1 MNQNMKTIFLFLLL
15 SVAFKFSSAQPMN
28 ITYKNIDRKNE
39 ELNSILNVTY
49 PQIDFGPDA
58 LMGARGIASDINN
71 ALDAVVQ
78 SYINSFESNLK
89 DLKLR
94 LDDSKQSSLKVS
106 SEAGI
111 SGGSL
116 LSVKFTIFSD
126 IPGMAHPVTNDSSF
140 NYSIVST
147 GILKLRDL
155 FSPDSEFL
163 KFLSAYSQK
172 ELEAKAYSEGN
183 ENIFDMIRSGTLP
196 EEKNFTVWNIKND
209 SLIITFNPSQSAPY
223 YFGVQSVPVP
233 LSAMLNLI
241 DKSGPLE
248 FMFR

>member
-1 MNQNMKTIFLFLLL
+1 MKIIFLFLLL
-15 SVAFKFSSAQPMN
+15 TIAYNFSSAQPMN
-28 ITYKNIDRKNE
+28 ITYKSIDQKNE
-39 ELNSILNVTY
+39 ELNCISNVTY

-58 LMGARGIASDINN
+58 LMGARGVATDINN
-71 ALDAVVQ
+71 ALNAVVQ
-78 SYINSFESNLK
+78 NYIKSFESQLK
-89 DLKLR
+89 DLKGSS
-94 LDDSKQSSLKVS
+94 DDSKLSSFKVS

-116 LSVKFTIFSD
+116 LSVKFTIFTD
-126 IPGMAHPVTNDSSF
+126 ISGMAHPVTNDSSF

-147 GILKLRDL
+147 GILKLSDL
-155 FSPDSEFL
+155 FNPDSDYL

-196 EEKNFTVWNIKND
+196 EEKNFNVWNIKSD
-209 SLIITFNPSQSAPY
+209 SLEITFNPSQAAPN
-223 YFGVQSVPVP
+223 YFGVQSVKIP

-241 DKSGPLE
+241 NKGGPLE
-248 FMFR
+248 YMFR